1 MNADRKLTI
10 LLGGIGGDSHSV
22 GLSILRQALSDR
34 YQVFYLGTQNPLETF
49 FEYAPLCNAVM
60 VSCMDGHAQRYL
72 TKFPELLQIR
82 HNMQNNWYL
91 GGNLAIGD
99 GRGCEEKFLRM
110 GFLRVF
116 PKFVDLQ
123 VVLDLLER
131 DFHGVKPV
139 LNNTDIWSRARN
151 AHVTAFVDQSEE
163 KISAVDFEKLRKVVL
178 GTWKTGTAAKD
189 MMENASFLKRQ
200 PSFSVLQQQVLD
212 GKRPM
217 LVQPR
222 CGVALVD
229 QQIELF
235 KSYRDV
241 GASVLSY
248 QVDSYTR
255 NNNYAAAEEEIR
267 HSSLYEC
274 SINGF
279 PVINHGVPALRRI
292 ISEIKVPLQTRHSTR
307 EPRLLAEISYA
318 GGVTAFEGGAIC
330 YNIPYYNDYQLTES
344 IPVWQYVDRLT
355 GLYFERFGIV
365 LDREFFGV
373 LTATLIPPSLAIATG
388 ILESLLAVQQGV
400 RCVSIG
406 YAEQGN
412 RIQDIAAIRTI
423 NKVAPE
429 IIANAGFDGIQ
440 VNSIFHQYMAA
451 FPPLPHLAEQLI
463 MESAVSA
470 ALSGAT
476 RMLTKTPV
484 EAYKIPTMRDNIEG
498 LLLNFKGIQDAQGQ
512 RVDERRVSEESA
524 IIEREV
530 WALING
536 VIQCGK
542 GNIASGI
549 VKSFQEGVLDIPFAP
564 SVHNRGK
571 VMTARDCEG
580 AVRFL
585 RFGSLPFDA
594 DLKSFHTDKMNDRR
608 RQEGLLVE
616 GKTDNVLVER
626 DVLRIARGQYDSWPL
641 YK

>member
-1 MNADRKLTI
+1 MSAQQKFTI

-34 YQVFYLGTQNPLETF
+34 YQVFYLGTQNPLDSF

-72 TKFPELLQIR
+72 TQFPEMLR
-82 HNMQNNWYL
+82 VRPNMQNNWYL
-91 GGNLAIGD
+91 GGNLTIGD
-99 GRGCEEKFLRM
+99 GVGCEELFLRM
-110 GFLRVF
+110 GFKGVF

-131 DFHGVKPV
+131 DFHGAKPV
-139 LNNTDIWSRARN
+139 QNNTAIWRRARDV
-151 AHVTAFVDQSEE
+151 HVTAFVDQSEE
-163 KISAVDFEKLRKVVL
+163 KIAIEAFEKMRKDVL
-178 GTWKTGTAAKD
+178 PTWKTGNAAKD
-189 MMENASFLKRQ
+189 LMENAAFLKDQ
-200 PSFSVLQQQVLD
+200 PSVSALQRKVLD
-212 GKRPM
+212 GSRQM

-235 KSYRDV
+235 KAFKGV
-241 GASVLSY
+241 GAAVLSY

-267 HSSLYEC
+267 HSSLFEC

-279 PVINHGVPALRRI
+279 PVINHGVPALRRV
-292 ISEIKVPLQTRHSTR
+292 ISEVKIPLQTRHSTR

-355 GLYFERFGIV
+355 GLYYERFGIV

-412 RIQDIAAIRTI
+412 RIQDVAAIRTI
-423 NKVAPE
+423 NRVAPA
-429 IIANAGFDGIQ
+429 IIENAGFEGIQ

-451 FPPLPHLAEQLI
+451 FPPLPHLAEQMI
-463 MESAVSA
+463 KESAVTA

-498 LLLNFKGIQDAQGQ
+498 LLLNFSGIKSAQGQ
-512 RVDERRVSEESA
+512 TVDEIRVAEESA

-530 WALING
+530 WAIING

-542 GNIASGI
+542 GNVASGI
-549 VKSFQEGVLDIPFAP
+549 VKAFQEGVLDIPFAP
-564 SVHNRGK
+564 SVHNRGT
-571 VMTARDCEG
+571 VMTARDCDG

-585 RFGSLPFDA
+585 RLGNLPFDK
-594 DLKSFHTDKMNDRR
+594 DLISFHRDKMNDRR

-626 DVLRIARGQYDSWPL
+626 DVLSIARGQYGGWPL
-641 YK
+641 CR

>member
-1 MNADRKLTI
+1 MSANQKLTI

-34 YQVFYLGTQNPLETF
+34 YQVFYLGTQNPLESF

-72 TKFPELLQIR
+72 TKFPEMLRIR
-82 HNMQNNWYL
+82 PNMQNNWYL
-91 GGNLAIGD
+91 GGNLTIGE
-99 GRGCEEKFLRM
+99 GMGCEEMFVRM
-110 GFLRVF
+110 GFHGVF

-131 DFHGVKPV
+131 DLHGAKPV
-139 LNNTDIWSRARN
+139 LNNTEMWRRARDV
-151 AHVTAFVDQSEE
+151 HVTAFIDQSEA
-163 KISAVDFEKLRKVVL
+163 KISEEVFEKMRKDVL
-178 GTWKTGTAAKD
+178 PTWKTGQAASD
-189 MMENASFLKRQ
+189 LLENATFLKDQ
-200 PSFSVLQQQVLD
+200 PSFSALQRQVLD
-212 GKRPM
+212 GSRAM

-235 KSYRDV
+235 KSFKAV
-241 GASVLSY
+241 GATVLSY

-255 NNNYAAAEEEIR
+255 NNNYTAAEEEIR
-267 HSSLYEC
+267 HSSLFEC

-279 PVINHGVPALRRI
+279 PVINHGVPALRRVV
-292 ISEIKVPLQTRHSTR
+292 SELKIPLQTRHSTR

-355 GLYFERFGIV
+355 GLYYERFGIV

-412 RIQDIAAIRTI
+412 RNQDVAAIRTI
-423 NKVAPE
+423 NKVAPD

-451 FPPLPHLAEQLI
+451 FPPLPHMAEEMI
-463 MESAVSA
+463 RESAVTA

-498 LLLNFKGIQDAQGQ
+498 LLLNFAGIRAAQGQ
-512 RVDERRVSEESA
+512 LVDELKVAEECA

-530 WALING
+530 WAIIDG

-542 GNIASGI
+542 GNVASGI
-549 VKSFQEGVLDIPFAP
+549 VKAFQEGVLDIPFAP
-564 SVHNRGK
+564 SVHNRGT

-580 AVRFL
+580 AVRYL
-585 RFGSLPFDA
+585 RLGNLPFDK
-594 DLKSFHTDKMNDRR
+594 DLKSFHRDKMNDRR

-626 DVLRIARGQYDSWPL
+626 DVLSIARGQYAGWPL
-641 YK
+641 CK

>member
-1 MNADRKLTI
+1 MSSKEKLTV

-34 YQVFYLGTQNPLETF
+34 YQVFYLGTQNPLEAF

-72 TKFPELLQIR
+72 TKFPEMLRVR

-91 GGNLAIGD
+91 GGNLTIGD
-99 GRGCEEKFLRM
+99 GVGCEDMFLRM
-110 GFLRVF
+110 GFQAVF

-131 DFHGVKPV
+131 DLHGAKPV
-139 LNNTDIWSRARN
+139 LNNSDIWQRARN
-151 AHVTAFVDQSEE
+151 VHVTAFADQSEE
-163 KISAVDFEKLRKVVL
+163 KISIEAFNKLRKEVL
-178 GTWKTGTAAKD
+178 PTWKTGQAAKD
-189 MMENASFLKRQ
+189 LMENAAFLKDQ
-200 PSFSVLQQQVLD
+200 PSFSSLQRQVLD
-212 GKRPM
+212 GSRTM

-235 KSYRDV
+235 KSFKAV
-241 GASVLSY
+241 GAPVLSY

-255 NNNYAAAEEEIR
+255 NNNYSAAEEEIR
-267 HSSLYEC
+267 HSSLSDC

-279 PVINHGVPALRRI
+279 PVINHGVSALRRVI
-292 ISEIKVPLQTRHSTR
+292 TEVKVPLQTRHSTR

-330 YNIPYYNDYQLTES
+330 YNIPYYNDYQLTDS

-355 GLYFERFGIV
+355 GLYHERFGVV

-373 LTATLIPPSLAIATG
+373 LTATLIPPCLAIATG

-412 RIQDIAAIRTI
+412 RIQDVAAIRTI
-423 NKVAPE
+423 NKIATN
-429 IIANAGFDGIQ
+429 IIENAGFEGIQ

-451 FPPLPHLAEQLI
+451 FPPLPHLAEEMI
-463 MESAVSA
+463 RESAVTA
-470 ALSGAT
+470 VLSGAT

-484 EAYKIPTMRDNIEG
+484 EAYKIPTMRDNVEG
-498 LLLNFKGIQDAQGQ
+498 LLLNFAGIHAARGQ
-512 RVDERRVSEESA
+512 TVDENRVAEESA
-524 IIEREV
+524 IIEKEV
-530 WALING
+530 WAIING

-549 VKSFQEGVLDIPFAP
+549 VRAFQEGILDIPFAP
-564 SVHNRGK
+564 SVHNKGK
-571 VMTARDCEG
+571 VMTARDCDG

-585 RFGSLPFDA
+585 RTGNLPFDKN
-594 DLKSFHTDKMNDRR
+594 LMSFHRDKMNDRR
-608 RQEGLLVE
+608 RQEGLLIE

-626 DVLRIARGQYDSWPL
+626 DVLSIARGQYGGWPL

>member
-1 MNADRKLTI
+1 MRVSEKLTI

-34 YQVFYLGTQNPLETF
+34 YQVFYLGTQNPLESF

-60 VSCMDGHAQRYL
+60 ISCMDGHAQRYL
-72 TKFPELLQIR
+72 TQFPQMLMARQ
-82 HNMQNNWYL
+82 NMQNSWYL
-91 GGNLAIGD
+91 GGNLTIGD
-99 GRGCEEKFLRM
+99 GVGCEEKFLRM
-110 GFLRVF
+110 GFQGVF

-123 VVLDLLER
+123 IVLDLLER
-131 DFHGVKPV
+131 DLHSVKPV
-139 LNNTDIWSRARN
+139 LNNTESWNRARDVY
-151 AHVTAFVDQSEE
+151 VTAFVDQSED
-163 KISAVDFEKLRKVVL
+163 KIPTDTFEKMRKEVL
-178 GTWKTGTAAKD
+178 PTWKTGRAAED
-189 MMENASFLKRQ
+189 LEENAAFLGKQ
-200 PSFSVLQQQVLD
+200 PAFSALQREVLD
-212 GKRPM
+212 GSRPM

-222 CGVALVD
+222 SGVALVD

-235 KSYRDV
+235 KSFKKV
-241 GASVLSY
+241 GAPVLSY

-255 NNNYAAAEEEIR
+255 NNDYAAAEEEIR
-267 HSSLYEC
+267 HSSLFEC
-274 SINGF
+274 TINGF
-279 PVINHGVPALRRI
+279 PVINHGVAALRRVV
-292 ISEIKVPLQTRHSTR
+292 SEVQAPLQTRHSTR

-355 GLYFERFGIV
+355 GLYYERFGIV

-388 ILESLLAVQQGV
+388 ILESLLAIQQGV

-412 RIQDIAAIRTI
+412 RIQDVAAIRTI
-423 NKVAPE
+423 HKVAPT
-429 IIANAGFDGIQ
+429 IIENAGFEDIQ

-451 FPPLPHLAEQLI
+451 FPPLPHLAEEMI
-463 MESAVSA
+463 RESAVTA

-498 LLLNFKGIQDAQGQ
+498 LLLNFSGIQSAEGQSVDALK
-512 RVDERRVSEESA
+512 VAEESA

-530 WALING
+530 WAIIDG

-542 GNIASGI
+542 GNVASGI
-549 VKSFQEGVLDIPFAP
+549 VKAFQEGVLDIPFAP
-564 SVHNRGK
+564 SVYNSGT

-580 AVRFL
+580 AVRYL
-585 RFGSLPFDA
+585 RFGNLPFDK
-594 DLKSFHTDKMNDRR
+594 DLKSFHVDKMNDRR

-626 DVLRIARGQYDSWPL
+626 DVLSIARGQYDGWPL
-641 YK
+641 SK

>member
-1 MNADRKLTI
+1 MSAKQKLTI

-34 YQVFYLGTQNPLETF
+34 YQVFYLGTQNPLDSF

-72 TKFPELLQIR
+72 TQFPEMLR
-82 HNMQNNWYL
+82 VRPNMQNNWYL
-91 GGNLAIGD
+91 GGNLTIGD
-99 GRGCEEKFLRM
+99 GVGCEEMFLRM
-110 GFLRVF
+110 GFKGVF

-131 DFHGVKPV
+131 DFHGAKPV
-139 LNNTDIWSRARN
+139 QNNTEIWHRARDVY
-151 AHVTAFVDQSEE
+151 VTAFVDQSED
-163 KISAVDFEKLRKVVL
+163 KIAVEAFEKMRKDVL
-178 GTWKTGTAAKD
+178 PTWKTGQAAKD
-189 MMENASFLKRQ
+189 LMENAAFLKDQ
-200 PSFSVLQQQVLD
+200 PSFSALQRKVLD
-212 GKRPM
+212 GSREM

-235 KSYRDV
+235 KSFKAV

-267 HSSLYEC
+267 HSSLFEC

-279 PVINHGVPALRRI
+279 PVINHGVPALRRV
-292 ISEIKVPLQTRHSTR
+292 ISELKIPLQTRHSTR

-355 GLYFERFGIV
+355 GLYYERFGIV

-373 LTATLIPPSLAIATG
+373 LTATLIPPCLAIATG

-412 RIQDIAAIRTI
+412 RIQDVAAIRTI
-423 NKVAPE
+423 NKVAPD
-429 IIANAGFDGIQ
+429 IIQNAGFDGIQ

-451 FPPLPHLAEQLI
+451 FPPLPHLAEEMI
-463 MESAVSA
+463 KESAVTA

-498 LLLNFKGIQDAQGQ
+498 LLLNFSGIKAAQGQ
-512 RVDERRVSEESA
+512 TVDERRVAEESA

-530 WALING
+530 WAIING

-542 GNIASGI
+542 GNVASGI
-549 VKSFQEGVLDIPFAP
+549 VKAFQEGVLDIPFAP
-564 SVHNRGK
+564 SVHNRGT
-571 VMTARDCEG
+571 VMTARDCDG

-585 RFGSLPFDA
+585 RLGNLPFDK
-594 DLKSFHTDKMNDRR
+594 DLISFHTDKMNDRR

-626 DVLRIARGQYDSWPL
+626 DVLSIARGQYGGWPL
-641 YK
+641 CK